1 LACSWH
7 IWPVHG
13 TFGLFIAHLACS
25 WHIWPVHGTFGQL
38 FVLFVVP
45 FFFFFVQRICVGLM

>member
-1 LACSWH
+1 LAR
-7 IWPVHG
+7 
-13 TFGLFIAHLACS
+13 LACS